1 MGRGEEHGP
10 CVRDCVWFKEINLT
24 TCWRWAW
31 WQKTWHQFHASE
43 ATEASTQRWGT
54 QCLDIAQGMLPRMFL
69 HHIKQ
74 TSLRVA
80 NLLQMQVVC
89 YGGKQRQ
96 GESAQGLH
104 LAFTGPMEGSTAA
117 PQSLVCVGRGPQS
130 GEGTNKSII
139 TKLHCLFCP
148 FLLSFFLFFCLRR

>member
-1 MGRGEEHGP
+1 
-10 CVRDCVWFKEINLT
+10 
-24 TCWRWAW
+24 
-31 WQKTWHQFHASE
+31 
-43 ATEASTQRWGT
+43 
-54 QCLDIAQGMLPRMFL
+54 MLPRMFL

-148 FLLSFFLFFCLRR
+148 FLLSFFLFFLPQKIRTVGEVYAVGPQQICCQDLLFEAFIHPLLIQISRSFRKGFWQSHSWKDFHH